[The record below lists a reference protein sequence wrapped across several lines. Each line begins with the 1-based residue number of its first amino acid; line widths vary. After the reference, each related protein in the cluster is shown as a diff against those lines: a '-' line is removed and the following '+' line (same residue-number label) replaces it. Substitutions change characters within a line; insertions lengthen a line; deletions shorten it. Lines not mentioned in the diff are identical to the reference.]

1 MRALCA
7 VACWWLVAEFAV
19 HDRLHGV
26 VEVAETVAAFSTV
39 SVLAADNRIRQSL
52 NVGCRC
58 RGRGLGGAGCA
69 GWPARI
75 SFTRVCTAPYLSP
88 REDEADWDNEDGSEE
103 EQNTLFARDW
113 SRDI

>member
-39 SVLAADNRIRQSL
+39 SVLATDDGVRHGLQVRPACL
-52 NVGCRC
+52 NPPHRAIPETLEYQ
-58 RGRGLGGAGCA
+58 RKH
-69 GWPARI
+69 
-75 SFTRVCTAPYLSP
+75 
-88 REDEADWDNEDGSEE
+88 EE
-103 EQNTLFARDW
+103 RPPGFLV
-113 SRDI
+113 SR